1 MLSKER
7 VPVFVLKIYPN
18 SNCDISAHIWDIYCK
33 KKKNSAFISILSDLS
48 EKKSEIQKFKI
59 YLRITSANMTKK
71 ANKHPTNSSLFLN
84 CPKNEK
90 GYNN

>member
-48 EKKSEIQKFKI
+48 EKKSEIKKFKF
-59 YLRITSANMTKK
+59 T
-71 ANKHPTNSSLFLN
+71 
-84 CPKNEK
+84 
-90 GYNN
+90 

>member
-1 MLSKER
+1 MRYILQ
-7 VPVFVLKIYPN
+7 
-18 SNCDISAHIWDIYCK
+18 

-90 GYNN
+90 GYDN

>member
-18 SNCDISAHIWDIYCK
+18 SNCDISAHIWDIYFKK

-48 EKKSEIQKFKI
+48 EKKKWDSKI
-59 YLRITSANMTKK
+59 
-71 ANKHPTNSSLFLN
+71 
-84 CPKNEK
+84 
-90 GYNN
+90 